1 MIEVPI
7 KINADTIGTVE
18 IRRIHTRANGLHYY
32 DWHLYEG
39 GTISAEGAL
48 YHAEE
53 MGAYVLVAAVMNQV
67 VAWMLR

>member
-18 IRRIHTRANGLHYY
+18 IRRTHTRANGLHYY

-48 YHAEE
+48 YH
-53 MGAYVLVAAVMNQV
+53 G
-67 VAWMLR
+67 